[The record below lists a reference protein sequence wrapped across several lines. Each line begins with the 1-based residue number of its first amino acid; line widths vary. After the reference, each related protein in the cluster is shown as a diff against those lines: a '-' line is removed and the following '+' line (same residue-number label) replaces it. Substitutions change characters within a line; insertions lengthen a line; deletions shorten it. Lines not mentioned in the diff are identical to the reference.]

1 MDIWE
6 MNGREVGLFGCYAY
20 CKMMTTIE
28 KYNNL
33 QKEILSNF
41 AIRWDGEKCKTT
53 FPDDVKKFY
62 GFEKEFGWNIILNS
76 YYIID
81 DTELAKKQFKQF
93 DLQGPSRPQD
103 IGERYLRLYG
113 FLNSVYQQKL
123 AIDNLMEVLKLP
135 KQTEYSKKLTEN
147 ELLILRNKIGAHPSN
162 YKHIKEDSEHK
173 FDVYEISRPD
183 LQRDRIKLLRNQ
195 NHFEDYDLNKAIED
209 FDKLI
214 EDILSELTGK
224 IIKKLF
230 NNQGKIFSDYQRINE
245 IRKGA
250 IILGETII
258 RFENNK
264 T

>member
-1 MDIWE
+1 MP
-6 MNGREVGLFGCYAY
+6 Y
-20 CKMMTTIE
+20 CKMTTTIE
-28 KYNNL
+28 KYNDL

-53 FPDDVKKFY
+53 FRDDVKKFY

-81 DTELAKKQFKQF
+81 DTELAKKSFKQF
-93 DLQGPSRPQD
+93 DLQGPSRHRD

-123 AIDNLMEVLKLP
+123 AIDNLMEVFKLP
-135 KQTEYSKKLTEN
+135 KQTEFSQRLSEN

-162 YKHIKEDSEHK
+162 YKDVKEDSEHK

-183 LQRDRIKLLRNQ
+183 LQMDRLKLLRNQ
-195 NHFEDYDLNKAIED
+195 SHFEDYDLTKAIAD

-214 EDILSELTGK
+214 EEILCGLTGK

-230 NNQGKIFSDYQRINE
+230 NNQGKIFAEFQRVNE
-245 IRKGA
+245 IKNGA

-258 RFENNK
+258 KFENNK
-264 T
+264 A

>member
-1 MDIWE
+1 MT
-6 MNGREVGLFGCYAY
+6 
-20 CKMMTTIE
+20 TTIE

-33 QKEILSNF
+33 QKEILHNF

-53 FPDDVKKFY
+53 FRNDVKNYY

-81 DTELAKKQFKQF
+81 DTELAKSSFKKF
-93 DLQGPSRPQD
+93 ELQGPSRHQD

-113 FLNSVYQQKL
+113 LLNSVYQQKL
-123 AIDNLMEVLKLP
+123 AIDNLIEVFKLP
-135 KQTEYSKKLTEN
+135 KQSEFSKKLNEN

-162 YKHIKEDSEHK
+162 YKHVKEDSEHK

-183 LQRDRIKLLRNQ
+183 LQADRIKLLRNQ
-195 NHFEDYDLNKAIED
+195 NHFEDYNLPNAIKE

-214 EDILSELTGK
+214 EEILCEITGK

-230 NNQGKIFSDYQRINE
+230 KNQGKLYDEYLRINE
-245 IRKGA
+245 IRNGA
-250 IILGETII
+250 IIIGETII
-258 RFENNK
+258 RFKNNK
-264 T
+264 V

>member
-1 MDIWE
+1 MT
-6 MNGREVGLFGCYAY
+6 
-20 CKMMTTIE
+20 TTIE

-33 QKEILSNF
+33 QKEILHNF

-53 FPDDVKKFY
+53 FRNDVKNYY

-81 DTELAKKQFKQF
+81 DTELAKSSFKKF
-93 DLQGPSRPQD
+93 ELQGPSRHQD

-113 FLNSVYQQKL
+113 LLNSVYQQKL
-123 AIDNLMEVLKLP
+123 AIDNLMEVFKLP
-135 KQTEYSKKLTEN
+135 KQSEFSKKLNKN

-162 YKHIKEDSEHK
+162 YKHVKEDSEHK

-183 LQRDRIKLLRNQ
+183 LQADRIKLLRNQ
-195 NHFEDYDLNKAIED
+195 NHFEDYNLPNAIKE

-214 EDILSELTGK
+214 EEILCEITGK

-230 NNQGKIFSDYQRINE
+230 KNQGKLYDEYLRINE
-245 IRKGA
+245 IKNGA
-250 IILGETII
+250 IIIGETII
-258 RFENNK
+258 RFKNNK
-264 T
+264 A

>member
-1 MDIWE
+1 

>member
-1 MDIWE
+1 MT
-6 MNGREVGLFGCYAY
+6 
-20 CKMMTTIE
+20 TTIE

-41 AIRWDGEKCKTT
+41 AIRWDGDKCKTT
-53 FPDDVKKFY
+53 FRDDVKKFY

-81 DTELAKKQFKQF
+81 DTELAKNSFKEFQ
-93 DLQGPSRPQD
+93 LQGPSRHKD

-123 AIDNLMEVLKLP
+123 AIDNLMEVFKLS
-135 KQTEYSKKLTEN
+135 KQKEFSKRLAEN

-162 YKHIKEDSEHK
+162 YRDVKEDSEHK

-183 LQRDRIKLLRNQ
+183 LQIDKIKLLRNQ
-195 NHFEDYDLNKAIED
+195 YYFEEYNLNKAIED

-214 EDILSELTGK
+214 EEILCKIMGK
-224 IIKKLF
+224 IIKKIF
-230 NNQGKIFSDYQRINE
+230 NNQGEVYAKLLKINE
-245 IRKGA
+245 IKDGA
-250 IILGETII
+250 IVIGETII
-258 RFENNK
+258 KIENNK
-264 T
+264 A

>member
-1 MDIWE
+1 MP
-6 MNGREVGLFGCYAY
+6 Y
-20 CKMMTTIE
+20 CKKMTTTIE

-33 QKEILSNF
+33 QKEILGNF

-53 FPDDVKKFY
+53 FRDDVKNFY

-81 DTELAKKQFKQF
+81 DTELAKNSFKQF
-93 DLQGPSRPQD
+93 ELQGPSRHKD

-123 AIDNLMEVLKLP
+123 AIDNLMEVFKPP
-135 KQTEYSKKLTEN
+135 KQKEFSKRLAEN

-162 YKHIKEDSEHK
+162 YRDVKEDSEHK

-183 LQRDRIKLLRNQ
+183 LQMDKLKLLRNQ
-195 NHFEDYDLNKAIED
+195 NHFEEYNLTKAIED

-214 EDILSELTGK
+214 EEILYEMTEK

-230 NNQGKIFSDYQRINE
+230 NNQGEMFANFQRINE
-245 IRKGA
+245 IKNGA
-250 IILGETII
+250 IIIGKTII
-258 RFENNK
+258 RFDNNK
-264 T
+264 A

>member
-1 MDIWE
+1 MP
-6 MNGREVGLFGCYAY
+6 Y
-20 CKMMTTIE
+20 CKKMTTTIE

-41 AIRWDGEKCKTT
+41 AIRWDGDKCKTT
-53 FPDDVKKFY
+53 FRDDVKKFY

-81 DTELAKKQFKQF
+81 DTELAKNSFKEFQ
-93 DLQGPSRPQD
+93 LQGPSRHKD

-123 AIDNLMEVLKLP
+123 AIDNLMEVFKLS
-135 KQTEYSKKLTEN
+135 KQKEFSKRLAEN

-162 YKHIKEDSEHK
+162 YRDVKEDSEHK

-183 LQRDRIKLLRNQ
+183 LQIDKIKLLRNQ
-195 NHFEDYDLNKAIED
+195 YYFEEYNLNKAIED

-214 EDILSELTGK
+214 EEILCKIMGK
-224 IIKKLF
+224 IIKKIF
-230 NNQGKIFSDYQRINE
+230 NNQGEVYAKLLKINE
-245 IRKGA
+245 IKDGA
-250 IILGETII
+250 IVIGETII
-258 RFENNK
+258 KIENNK
-264 T
+264 A